1 MTAITTREALPRAL
15 WKADREAHPHIPG
28 FGETWETEPCQDSYK
43 RIVDALLASGAVID
57 AANLADDEA
66 LVRAAAEAICRTIVA
81 DNVIG
86 NTHTVWTD
94 WRPEA
99 LGALRALATAL
110 TERGERDG

>member
-66 LVRAAAEAICRTIVA
+66 LVERVARVYNERNHPRTP
-81 DNVIG
+81 
-86 NTHTVWTD
+86 
-94 WRPEA
+94 WREGMKLPVY
-99 LGALRALATAL
+99 GWLRALATAL